1 VTVGLGWRV
10 SERELRKEAV
20 GRKNWLFVGSDEGGA
35 VNATFVSLIAS
46 CQLHGIEPLAYLR
59 DLFCLLPSW
68 NQQRVLELSP
78 LHWRVTNDRD
88 DVRRSLA
95 MPVPTGLP
103 MCSGRVYP
111 SVPMST
117 HRFRRCDHR
126 FRRVTIGSD
135 EWLQSPPSP
144 RRVRPTHCPCC
155 QAAAWIDGKRL
166 RILGH
171 GRRSRSVISQATSTS
186 DALNHQF
193 PGRRF
198 RCAVDGCGAVM
209 LAVPAGVLPKR
220 RFSGP
225 SIAFAIALFGH
236 ALASAGSVRRRLAP
250 STCGG
255 DVWRQL
261 RRWVRSAV
269 EDRLFL
275 PVPTGLPMCSGRV
288 YPSVPMSAHRLHAG
302 RRRPAR
308 RPWRLDRVSGVCRAS
323 GSRVTM
329 AYTH

>member
-1 VTVGLGWRV
+1 MRPRSEYGSCIVVT
-10 SERELRKEAV
+10 
-20 GRKNWLFVGSDEGGA
+20 
-35 VNATFVSLIAS
+35 
-46 CQLHGIEPLAYLR
+46 
-59 DLFCLLPSW
+59 
-68 NQQRVLELSP
+68 
-78 LHWRVTNDRD
+78 
-88 DVRRSLA
+88 DV
-95 MPVPTGLP
+95 P
-103 MCSGRVYP
+103 
-111 SVPMST
+111 
-117 HRFRRCDHR
+117 
-126 FRRVTIGSD
+126 ID

-155 QAAAWIDGKRL
+155 QAAAWIDGTRL

-269 EDRLFL
+269 EDRLF
-275 PVPTGLPMCSGRV
+275 
-288 YPSVPMSAHRLHAG
+288 RLS
-302 RRRPAR
+302 RRFDAR
-308 RPWRLDRVSGVCRAS
+308 LPWRSLAAHIGSMLAGDAPPGARGGSIASQAFAARAAL
-323 GSRVTM
+323 G
-329 AYTH
+329 